1 MHAPFIE
8 DDVAS
13 FSGIARVRWLR
24 GSGLRQILR
33 IGMRLPASDLV
44 FCWFASVYSAFSVWL
59 ARRLHIASIVVVGGV
74 DVAKMEEIGYG
85 VWTHPFRAF
94 CAGYALRN
102 ATRVLVVDPSLI
114 PEVQQRASYAGR
126 NISAVATGYD
136 GNFWRPLG
144 PKEEIILTVAGVED
158 LPRLRVKGIN
168 LLLAAASAF
177 PGYTFVIVGVRE
189 SLLRSFEIPS
199 NVQILPALVREQLLP
214 YYQRARIYCQPS
226 LREGLSNALCEAMLC
241 ECIPVATDVGGTRNA
256 IGDSGVVIAEG
267 SIPALERGLSNAIG
281 LPASNGR
288 QARGRIISL
297 FPKERREKE
306 LFRLVEEFTQ

>member
-1 MHAPFIE
+1 MQ
-8 DDVAS
+8 
-13 FSGIARVRWLR
+13 IA
-24 GSGLRQILR
+24 R
-33 IGMRLPASDLV
+33 IGMKLPASDLV

-85 VWTHPFRAF
+85 VWIHPFRAF

-102 ATRVLVVDPSLI
+102 ATRVLVVDASLI
-114 PEVQQRASYAGR
+114 SEAQLRASYAGR
-126 NISAVATGYD
+126 NISTVATGYD

-144 PKEEIILTVAGVED
+144 PKEDIILTVAGVED
-158 LPRLRVKGIN
+158 VPRMRVKGID
-168 LLLAAASAF
+168 LLLAAARAF
-177 PGYTFVIVGVRE
+177 PAYRFVIVGVRE
-189 SLLRSFEIPS
+189 SLRRSLEIPP
-199 NVQILPALVREQLLP
+199 NVEMLPVLEREHLLP

-256 IGDSGVVIAEG
+256 IGDCGVLVAEG
-267 SIPALERGLSNAIG
+267 SIPALERGLSNAMG

-288 QARGRIISL
+288 LARGRIISL

-306 LFRLVEEFTQ
+306 LYRLVEEFTQ